1 LGDRTWFLSG
11 QPEQL
16 PNELD
21 LTPNVIAPYP
31 PNLPLP
37 DHVHGLIALNRSPGR
52 LEFSEALLGVDPTF
66 NRAMVL
72 LDDVVQVLNRSMA
85 TSAAKRSFLLTRSLT
100 A

>member
-37 DHVHGLIALNRSPGR
+37 DHVHGFIALNRSPGR

-72 LDDVVQVLNRSMA
+72 LDDVVQILDGLMTAPAAERPFFMSAMA
-85 TSAAKRSFLLTRSLT
+85 EP
-100 A
+100 